1 MEEKKRLCGYYNYTV
16 VLTYL
21 GMLIGFVGITYT
33 MEGAYRQAVLCL
45 MTAGVCDMFDGTVA
59 ATKQRSVREK
69 RFGIQIDSLCDV
81 VCFGVFPIVLCYE
94 LGMRRIY
101 SMAILVLYGLAG
113 VIRLGYFNV
122 METKRQQE
130 TSENRKYYQGLPITS
145 MSVVLPLLFVVS
157 LILPGYHWFLYALH
171 ITVAVVGIL
180 FVADFKF
187 RKPTNKELAVLVG
200 IVGVAVLFILF
211 YNGGWW
217 EFCRARFFRHM

>member
-1 MEEKKRLCGYYNYTV
+1 MIGFYDYTV
-16 VLTYL
+16 VLTYISFTSSI
-21 GMLIGFVGITYT
+21 IGIFC
-33 MEGAYRQAVLCL
+33 AVTGHPKWAVFCL
-45 MTAGVCDMFDGTVA
+45 A
-59 ATKQRSVREK
+59 
-69 RFGIQIDSLCDV
+69 
-81 VCFGVFPIVLCYE
+81 
-94 LGMRRIY
+94 
-101 SMAILVLYGLAG
+101 LAG

-130 TSENRKYYQGLPITS
+130 TGENRKYYQGLPITS

-187 RKPTNKELAVLVG
+187 RKPTNKKLAVLVG

-217 EFCRARFFRHM
+217 EFCKARFFRHM

>member
-1 MEEKKRLCGYYNYTV
+1 MIGFYDYTV
-16 VLTYL
+16 VLTYISFTSSI
-21 GMLIGFVGITYT
+21 IGIFC
-33 MEGAYRQAVLCL
+33 AVTGHPKWAVFCL
-45 MTAGVCDMFDGTVA
+45 ALSGLCDMFDGKIA
-59 ATKQRSVREK
+59 RTKKNRTE
-69 RFGIQIDSLCDV
+69 D
-81 VCFGVFPIVLCYE
+81 E
-94 LGMRRIY
+94 RRIY

>member
-1 MEEKKRLCGYYNYTV
+1 MIGFYDYTV
-16 VLTYL
+16 VLTYISFTSSI
-21 GMLIGFVGITYT
+21 IGIFC
-33 MEGAYRQAVLCL
+33 AVTGHPKWAVFCL
-45 MTAGVCDMFDGTVA
+45 ALSGLCDMFDGKIA
-59 ATKQRSVREK
+59 RTKKNRTEDEK
-69 RFGIQIDSLCDV
+69 QFGIQIDSLCDV

-171 ITVAVVGIL
+171 ITVAWSVSCLWQIL
-180 FVADFKF
+180 SSANQRIKNWQFLS
-187 RKPTNKELAVLVG
+187 ES
-200 IVGVAVLFILF
+200 
-211 YNGGWW
+211 
-217 EFCRARFFRHM
+217 

>member
-1 MEEKKRLCGYYNYTV
+1 
-16 VLTYL
+16 
-21 GMLIGFVGITYT
+21 
-33 MEGAYRQAVLCL
+33 
-45 MTAGVCDMFDGTVA
+45 MFDGKIA
-59 ATKQRSVREK
+59 RTKKNRTEDEK
-69 RFGIQIDSLCDV
+69 QFGIQIDSLCDV

-180 FVADFKF
+180 FV
-187 RKPTNKELAVLVG
+187 G
-200 IVGVAVLFILF
+200 
-211 YNGGWW
+211 
-217 EFCRARFFRHM
+217 RF